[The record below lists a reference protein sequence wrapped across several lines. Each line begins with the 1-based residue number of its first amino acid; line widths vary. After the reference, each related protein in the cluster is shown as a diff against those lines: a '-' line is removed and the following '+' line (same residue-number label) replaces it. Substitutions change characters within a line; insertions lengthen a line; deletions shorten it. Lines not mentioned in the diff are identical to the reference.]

1 MNLDRFLLL
10 KEKKRIRTKPECAKR
25 FAAETY
31 TNMWTS
37 SNTSVNQQ
45 FSTNDAGNQP
55 TIMENGGLGSSS
67 AASSSS
73 SSAKSYFSS
82 GGLLNHHQ
90 DAATNPLH
98 DSAGDYYNACQIN
111 SNSGEGRSDA
121 LNGQIGYYYNHQNQ
135 TSSQTAQQYFFNGG
149 LNFDYNSFIAEPS
162 EPSYDHHQVT
172 TASNS
177 SSSGCGNSSRSS
189 VAMTTAAASL
199 RHLYQTEPGHE
210 LEQGQMASTHDQ
222 RHQYDSSPS
231 SSTPLA
237 LNHVHQLY
245 YSANSSAH
253 FCSNYHLY
261 SQMSIN
267 PNTNLSTKSPSD
279 DVEQGQ
285 LCSSKMKE
293 IANRLTL
300 SSSSSNDATA
310 LSINPSFIQAASYS
324 AEQSIPLLGSSS
336 QEEPGSYTS
345 DVATPSKSAQNSSN
359 SNESSHKKSYSGKS
373 DQNQGVEVFLRFT
386 RFGALLWQTSS
397 LINFACFTCQQLLA
411 CTTSAA

>member
-1 MNLDRFLLL
+1 
-10 KEKKRIRTKPECAKR
+10 
-25 FAAETY
+25 
-31 TNMWTS
+31 MWTS

-55 TIMENGGLGSSS
+55 TVMENGGLSLP
-67 AASSSS
+67 SS

-82 GGLLNHHQ
+82 GLLNPHQ
-90 DAATNPLH
+90 DAATNLPL

-111 SNSGEGRSDA
+111 SNSGEGRGDA

-135 TSSQTAQQYFFNGG
+135 TSQTAQQYFFNGG

-162 EPSYDHHQVT
+162 DQSSYDHQVT

-177 SSSGCGNSSRSS
+177 GSSGCGNSSRST
-189 VAMTTAAASL
+189 VAMTTAASL
-199 RHLYQTEPGHE
+199 RHLYQTEAGNE
-210 LEQGQMASTHDQ
+210 LEQGQMASTNDQ

-261 SQMSIN
+261 SQMSLN
-267 PNTNLSTKSPSD
+267 PNTNLSSKASSD
-279 DVEQGQ
+279 DVDQASQ

-310 LSINPSFIQAASYS
+310 LSINPSFIQATSYS
-324 AEQSIPLLGSSS
+324 AEPSIPLLGSSS

-359 SNESSHKKSYSGKS
+359 SNEGSHKKSYSGKP
-373 DQNQGVEVFLRFT
+373 D
-386 RFGALLWQTSS
+386 
-397 LINFACFTCQQLLA
+397 
-411 CTTSAA
+411 